1 VYLDGKIDP
10 CVKLTAVKIKPN
22 MITNIAT
29 AIGNGVLDMVK
40 LYAPLISVGYGT
52 RHLNIVKITA
62 KIAQVF

>member
-22 MITNIAT
+22 MIINIAT
-29 AIGNGVLDMVK
+29 EIGNGVLDMVK
-40 LYAPLISVGYGT
+40 LYAPLISAGYGT